1 MNCRK
6 SFLKIKLIHF
16 NLHPIVFSYLETDRQ
31 LVGSFLRAA
40 EEGDVRE
47 VDRFLQDGMPVHV
60 SYGNGW
66 TALHRASGLNRSDV
80 AKLLLRVGADVNI
93 PTITGD
99 TPLHRAAHWN
109 STEVARLLL
118 VEGADINL
126 KNRRNETPLDCTRGD
141 EVKRLLLEFQQGIP

>member
-1 MNCRK
+1 MNRRK
-6 SFLKIKLIHF
+6 SFSKIKSIRF
-16 NLHPIVFSYLETDRQ
+16 NLHPVVFSYLGTDRQ

-40 EEGDVRE
+40 EEGDVKE
-47 VDRFLQDGMPVHV
+47 VNRFLQDGMPVHV

-66 TALHRASGLNRSDV
+66 TALHRVSGLNRTDV
-80 AKLLLRVGADVNI
+80 AKLLLQAGADVNK

-109 STEVARLLL
+109 STEVARILL

-126 KNRRNETPLDCTRGD
+126 KNRRNETPLDCARSD
-141 EVKRLLLEFQQGIP
+141 EVKRLLLEIQQTVP